1 MAPGSTEGAGSGGYT
16 VEIEVSDVND
26 QHERPRDL
34 GVDIVK
40 PPTTYPWG
48 RRSFW
53 FGDPD
58 GNIMNFFSHVAAASV
73 ARSERPR

>member
-40 PPTTYPWG
+40 PPKIYPWG

-53 FGDPD
+53 FSDPD
-58 GNIMNFFSHVAAASV
+58 GNIVNFFSHVAASSL